1 MPAQGAT
8 RLSDHWQLTDHP
20 QRAKDA
26 AVRVVCSIAGSD
38 SSAGAGIQADLKSI
52 AANGG
57 YAATV
62 ITAVTAQNTLGVQ
75 GAWPLPLES
84 VKAQLDSVF
93 DDLDVAAVKTG
104 MLGGSEMIELVADE
118 LQARRPSIVVID
130 PVMISKT
137 GFALL
142 AEDAATTLR
151 DALLP
156 LATLVT
162 PNVHEAEALS
172 GLSIQTVGDAQQAGE
187 MLLETGASAA
197 LVKGGH
203 LTGAPAT
210 DVLVTGDG
218 TELFEGEWID
228 QRHTHGTG
236 CTYASAIAAR
246 LAHGEELRLAVGK
259 AKIYVTEAIR
269 GGLDVGNGV
278 VPDRPLLDD
287 AQ

>member
-1 MPAQGAT
+1 M
-8 RLSDHWQLTDHP
+8 
-20 QRAKDA
+20 
-26 AVRVVCSIAGSD
+26 RVVCSIAGSD

-52 AANGG
+52 TANGA

-84 VKAQLDSVF
+84 VAEQIASVF
-93 DDLDVAAVKTG
+93 DDLDIAGVKTG
-104 MLGGSEMIELVADE
+104 MLGGSDMIELVARE
-118 LQARRPSIVVID
+118 LEHRRPPFVVVD

-142 AEDAATTLR
+142 AEDAASTLR
-151 DALLP
+151 DRLLP

-162 PNVHEAEALS
+162 PNVHEAEALTE
-172 GLSIQTVGDAQQAGE
+172 LSIKTVDDAQQAGE
-187 MLLETGASAA
+187 LLVEAGASAA

-203 LTGAPAT
+203 LEGAPAT
-210 DVLVTGDG
+210 DVLVTRDSI
-218 TELFEGEWID
+218 EIFEGEWID

-246 LAHGEELRLAVGK
+246 LALGEELTTAVAR
-259 AKIYVTEAIR
+259 AKDYVTEAIR
-269 GGLDVGNGV
+269 GGIEIGGGVG
-278 VPDRPLLDD
+278 PTDHFWMTRDD
-287 AQ
+287 

>member
-1 MPAQGAT
+1 M
-8 RLSDHWQLTDHP
+8 
-20 QRAKDA
+20 
-26 AVRVVCSIAGSD
+26 RVVLSIAGSD
-38 SSAGAGIQADLKSI
+38 SSAGAGVQADLKSI
-52 AANGG
+52 SANGA

-75 GAWPLPLES
+75 GAWSLAPSAVREQI
-84 VKAQLDSVF
+84 ASVF

-118 LQARRPSIVVID
+118 LARRQPPFVVID

-142 AEDAATTLR
+142 AEDGTSTLR
-151 DALLP
+151 ERLLP

-162 PNVHEAEALS
+162 PNVHEAEALT
-172 GLSIQTVGDAQQAGE
+172 GLSIRTVADAQEAGQ
-187 MLLETGASAA
+187 LLVEAGASAA

-203 LTGAPAT
+203 LRDAPAI
-210 DVLVTGDG
+210 DVLITSDG
-218 TELFEGEWID
+218 FDVFEGEWID

-246 LAHGEELRLAVGK
+246 LALGDDLHTAVAG
-259 AKIYVTEAIR
+259 AKRYVTEAIR
-269 GGLDVGNGV
+269 GGLEIGQGVGPTDHFWMMRHG
-278 VPDRPLLDD
+278 
-287 AQ
+287 

>member
-1 MPAQGAT
+1 
-8 RLSDHWQLTDHP
+8 
-20 QRAKDA
+20 
-26 AVRVVCSIAGSD
+26 VRVVLTIAGSD

-52 AANGG
+52 TANGA

-75 GAWPLPLES
+75 GAWPLPLNAVREQI
-84 VKAQLDSVF
+84 ASVF
-93 DDLDVAAVKTG
+93 DDLDVAGVKTG
-104 MLGGSEMIELVADE
+104 MLGGSETIELVAEE
-118 LQARRPSIVVID
+118 LRSRRPDFVVVD

-151 DALLP
+151 RTLLP

-162 PNVHEAEALS
+162 PNVHEAEALT
-172 GLSIQTVGDAQQAGE
+172 GLSIKSVDDAQQAGE
-187 MLLETGASAA
+187 MLVEAGASAA

-203 LTGAPAT
+203 LEGAPAT
-210 DVLVTGDG
+210 DVLVTANS
-218 TELFEGEWID
+218 TQVFEGEWID

-246 LAHGEELRLAVGK
+246 LSQGEELRDAIGS
-259 AKIYVTEAIR
+259 AKRYVTEAIR
-269 GGLDVGNGV
+269 GGLDIGRGVG
-278 VPDRPLLDD
+278 PTDHFWMMRDD
-287 AQ
+287 

>member
-1 MPAQGAT
+1 M
-8 RLSDHWQLTDHP
+8 
-20 QRAKDA
+20 
-26 AVRVVCSIAGSD
+26 RVVCSIAGSD

-52 AANGG
+52 TANGA

-75 GAWPLPLES
+75 GAWPLPLDAVREQI
-84 VKAQLDSVF
+84 ASVF
-93 DDLDVAAVKTG
+93 DDLDVAGVKTG
-104 MLGGSEMIELVADE
+104 MLGGSDTIELVADE
-118 LQARRPSIVVID
+118 LLSRRPPFVVVD

-151 DALLP
+151 RKLLP

-162 PNVHEAEALS
+162 PNVHEAEALT
-172 GLSIQTVGDAQQAGE
+172 GLSIKTVEDAQQAGE
-187 MLLETGASAA
+187 MLVQAGATAA

-203 LTGAPAT
+203 LEGAPAT
-210 DVLVTGDG
+210 DVLVTTDSAQ
-218 TELFEGEWID
+218 LFPGEWIN

-246 LAHGEELRLAVGK
+246 LAQGADLQEAIGN
-259 AKIYVTEAIR
+259 AKEYVTEAIR
-269 GGLDVGNGV
+269 GGLDIGHGVG
-278 VPDRPLLDD
+278 PTDHFWMTRHD
-287 AQ
+287 